1 MKQESVCR
9 AWKVCVGKG
18 RRRLYQKVLAVS
30 LSAAMAVSF
39 LPANIMPAAAA
50 AKTYVSMRT
59 AFKTLQVGQKNR
71 MTLKNNT
78 AGWKIQKI
86 STNDESIAAV
96 SAKTEKSFQIQGKKI
111 GRTTVKAVLK
121 TTSRKK
127 HTSKTVRCRVN
138 VIAAEDTAPTP
149 EPEQPT
155 PVTEAEVSTQEQLDQ
170 ALLNASLKKLTIA
183 SENAAKFVIPAGSYE
198 NVSLIVDTP
207 AADIENS
214 GVFRSV
220 EIRAVKPD
228 TWFEKAVGNVM
239 RVTAKAARIIV
250 NPGAHMK
257 ELTFSQP
264 DADVKLE
271 VNGKAD
277 QIRIQSKMKL
287 DVSGKPEDDL
297 SVSVEQTAADTQIV
311 SETPLEL
318 SLHAAAA
325 LTFEKGAEG
334 SVVSLVTAGIK
345 AAISNLTSKIISVK
359 RSNGTTVNVNA
370 GQKDMQI
377 SSDAAQNTGS
387 ASSGSNWGTGSG
399 SNSGSGSGAGSG
411 SGTGSGSGSGSDA
424 EDTNKNGIPTP
435 TMEDVQKGTNAVCT
449 AITIGNDGDNSKVY
463 WKTSFDGKE
472 NVTFFE
478 DRPELELQFSVGVGD
493 QRKWF
498 SGVGA
503 ISRLSS
509 MSGKNEYKLAGSTEK
524 TDSLRAYFRFADKET
539 ENGGDEIEVSIQ
551 VWNEEVLGQYLRD
564 YMNIREEQYKEKPFS
579 IKIPVSTVQGNGLIM
594 AYDKEKKP
602 YATELVELPQWT
614 GDGPKIPKIQ
624 AAEVLEKSISVEE
637 ITATVIISGSG
648 LEALKKKDGKY
659 YLKVEVPIAPL
670 PIPDEL
676 PGGTFKWN
684 DSFNRGDF
692 KEITEKRTFRSVFA
706 KNDQFFG
713 SVDSY
718 GDSEKEI
725 DMTFCYETAG
735 GEKYTPEPL
744 HEGEEAT
751 DKGIGESEVT
761 LIVYDKALEDRCM
774 QMLEEELAKLAEEPQ
789 NVSYQFTITGF
800 GVEGNIIKAVDTTTI
815 EAKAIESTDISEE
828 EWKNTYPR

>member
-9 AWKVCVGKG
+9 TWKVCAGKG
-18 RRRLYQKVLAVS
+18 RRRLYQKVLAAS
-30 LSAAMAVSF
+30 LSVAIAISL

-50 AKTYVSMRT
+50 AKPYVSMRT
-59 AFKTLQVGQKNR
+59 TFKTLQIGQKNR

-86 STNDESIAAV
+86 STNDKSIAAV
-96 SAKTEKSFQIQGKKI
+96 SEKTEKSFQIQGKKI

-138 VIAAEDTAPTP
+138 VIAAEDTVPTP
-149 EPEQPT
+149 EPEEQT

-183 SENAAKFVIPAGSYE
+183 SENATKFVIPAGSYK
-198 NVSLIVDTP
+198 NVSLIVNTP

-214 GVFRSV
+214 GVFQSV

-250 NPGAHMK
+250 NSGAHMK
-257 ELTFSQP
+257 ELAFSQP

-277 QIRIQSKMKL
+277 QIRIQSKMNL
-287 DVSGKPEDDL
+287 DISGKPEDGL
-297 SVSVEQTAADTQIV
+297 SVSVEQTAADAKIV

-318 SLHAAAA
+318 SLHTAAT

-359 RSNGTTVNVNA
+359 RPNGTTTNVNT

-387 ASSGSNWGTGSG
+387 TSSGSYWGTGSG
-399 SNSGSGSGAGSG
+399 STS
-411 SGTGSGSGSGSDA
+411 GSGSGSGTDSGSDSDT

-435 TMEDVQKGTNAVCT
+435 SMEDIQKGVESVCE
-449 AITIGNDGDNSKVY
+449 AITIGKDGDNSRVY
-463 WKTSFDGKE
+463 WKTYYVLKE
-472 NVTFFE
+472 GVTFFE
-478 DRPELELQFSVGVGD
+478 DRPELEMQYSIGVGD
-493 QRKWF
+493 QRRWY
-498 SGVGA
+498 SDVGA
-503 ISRLSS
+503 ISTFPN
-509 MSGKNEYKLAGSTEK
+509 KNSEYKLAGNTKK
-524 TDSLRAYFRFADKET
+524 TSSMRAYFRFADKET
-539 ENGGDEIEVSIQ
+539 ETGGEEIEVSIQ
-551 VWNEEVLGQYLRD
+551 TWNEEVLGQYLRD
-564 YMNIREEQYKEKPFS
+564 YINIREPENREKPFS
-579 IKIPVSTVQGNGLIM
+579 IKIPVSTIQGNGLVM

-602 YATELVELPQWT
+602 SARELVELPQWT

-624 AAEVLEKSISVEE
+624 AEE
-637 ITATVIISGSG
+637 SLKAITVDEIKATLIISGSSVENLQDLSYKG
-648 LEALKKKDGKY
+648 RY
-659 YLKVEVPIAPL
+659 YFKVDVPITPL
-670 PIPDEL
+670 DVPPEL
-676 PGGTFKWN
+676 PNGKFQWN
-684 DSFNRGDF
+684 DSVFRGDF
-692 KEITEKRTFRSVFA
+692 KDLEEKKAFRFVFA
-706 KNDQFFG
+706 KNDQFSG
-713 SVDSY
+713 LTMDSY
-718 GDSEKEI
+718 IEEKKI
-725 DMTFCYETAG
+725 DMVFCYETEG

-751 DKGIGESEVT
+751 DKGIDESEISLV
-761 LIVYDKALEDRCM
+761 VYDKDLEDKCIKK
-774 QMLEEELAKLAEEPQ
+774 LEEALGSLSGGPQ
-789 NVSYQFTITGF
+789 DVSYQFTITGF
-800 GVEGNIIKAVDTTTI
+800 GIEGTTIKAVDTTVI
-815 EAKAIESTDISEE
+815 DMEPIDSTQIKDE
-828 EWKNTYPR
+828 EWKSTYQR

>member
-18 RRRLYQKVLAVS
+18 RRRLYQKALAVS
-30 LSAAMAVSF
+30 LSAAIAVSL
-39 LPANIMPAAAA
+39 LPANITQAAAA
-50 AKTYVSMRT
+50 AKPYVSMRT
-59 AFKTLQVGQKNR
+59 SFKTLQIGQKNR

-78 AGWKIQKI
+78 AGWKIQKV
-86 STNDESIAAV
+86 STNDKSIAAV
-96 SAKTEKSFQIQGKKI
+96 SEKTEKSFLIQGKKI

-138 VIAAEDTAPTP
+138 VIAAKDTAPAP
-149 EPEQPT
+149 EPEQQT

-170 ALLNASLKKLTIA
+170 ALLNADLKKLTIA
-183 SENAAKFVIPAGSYE
+183 SENAAKFVIPAGSYK
-198 NVSLIVDTP
+198 NVSLIVNAP

-214 GVFRSV
+214 GVFQSV

-257 ELTFSQP
+257 ELAFSQP
-264 DADVKLE
+264 DADIKLE

-334 SVVSLVTAGIK
+334 SIVSLVTAGIK

-359 RSNGTTVNVNA
+359 RPNGTSANVNA

-387 ASSGSNWGTGSG
+387 SSSGSYWGTGSG
-399 SNSGSGSGAGSG
+399 SASGSGSG
-411 SGTGSGSGSGSDA
+411 SGTGSGSGSDA
-424 EDTNKNGIPTP
+424 EDTNKNDIPTP
-435 TMEDVQKGTNAVCT
+435 SMEDIQKGVKAVCE
-449 AITIGNDGDNSKVY
+449 AVTIGKDGDNSKVY
-463 WKTSFDGKE
+463 WETYYVLKE

-478 DRPELELQFSVGVGD
+478 DRPELEMQYSIGMGD
-493 QRKWF
+493 QKRWY

-503 ISRLSS
+503 ISTRST
-509 MSGKNEYKLAGSTEK
+509 MSGKINEYKLAGNTKK
-524 TDSLRAYFRFADKET
+524 TSSMRAYFRFADKEKET
-539 ENGGDEIEVSIQ
+539 AGEEIEVSIQ
-551 VWNEEVLGQYLRD
+551 TWNEEVLGQYLRD

-579 IKIPVSTVQGNGLIM
+579 IKIPVSTVQDNGLIM
-594 AYDKEKKP
+594 VYDKEKKP
-602 YATELVELPQWT
+602 YPTELVELPQWT

-624 AAEVLEKSISVEE
+624 AEEVLENAISVGE
-637 ITATVIISGSG
+637 IKTTVIISGSS
-648 LEALKKKDGKY
+648 LEDLKNKNGKF
-659 YLKVEVPIAPL
+659 YLKAEVPIAPL

-676 PGGTFKWN
+676 PGGKFKWN

-713 SVDSY
+713 SVDS
-718 GDSEKEI
+718 DSNGEKEI
-725 DMTFCYETAG
+725 DMEFCYETAG

-774 QMLEEELAKLAEEPQ
+774 QKLEEELGKLTEEPQ

-815 EAKAIESTDISEE
+815 EAKAIESTDILGD
-828 EWKNTYPR
+828 EWTNTYPR